1 MTKLYIDS
9 FTECHTVFIMEIEN
23 NEIDKLNVSD
33 IFCGFRW
40 GGSVPVLSFARPH
53 SKITYISIF

>member
-9 FTECHTVFIMEIEN
+9 FTECHTIFIMEIEN

-33 IFCGFRW
+33 IFCGIRW
-40 GGSVPVLSFARPH
+40 GG
-53 SKITYISIF
+53 